1 MIYIKIHSGL
11 DDTVL
16 AACDEDVLGKTFSG
30 NKLRITVS
38 EGFYNGELVPEEV
51 FVQHMERI
59 SIMNLVGE
67 RVIALAIENGHV
79 SEDCV
84 LDIGGVK
91 HAQVVKI

>member
-1 MIYIKIHSGL
+1 MIYIRIHDSL

-16 AACDEDVLGKTFSG
+16 AACDEDVLGKTYSG
-30 NKLRITVS
+30 NDMRITVH

-51 FVQHMERI
+51 FIDYMERFP
-59 SIMNLVGE
+59 IMNLVGE
-67 RVIALAIENGHV
+67 RTISLAIENGHV

-84 LDIGGVK
+84 LEIGGVK

>member
-1 MIYIKIHSGL
+1 MIYIRVHKGL

-16 AACDEDVLGKTFSG
+16 AACDEDVLGKTYSG
-30 NKLRITVS
+30 NDMRITVHES
-38 EGFYNGELVPEEV
+38 FYNGELVPEEI
-51 FVQHMERI
+51 FVEHMSRV

-67 RVIALAIENGHV
+67 RTISLAIENGHV

-84 LDIGGVK
+84 IEIGGVK